1 MRNFL
6 SIALVL
12 SIEGMLIMSQNFK
25 KSQSLLL
32 TIPVVYNE

>member
-25 KSQSLLL
+25 KSQPLLL
-32 TIPVVYNE
+32 AIPVVYNE